1 MAYTATV
8 TKTGQ
13 ITIPK
18 AVREI
23 LGVKPGQRVVFRQS
37 NAGTTI
43 AHEKTAQEIAEEIDT
58 LIPSEAKKH
67 HMREYAGMT
76 SSEMQEKWLETPD
89 AHKYLEK
96 ERKRAI

>member
-1 MAYTATV
+1 MSYTATV

-18 AVREI
+18 AVREMI
-23 LGVKPGQRVVFRQS
+23 GVEPGQRVVFRR
-37 NAGTTI
+37 NRTGATVTR
-43 AHEKTAQEIAEEIDT
+43 EKTAAEIAEEIDR
-58 LIPSEAKKH
+58 LIPEEAKEY

-89 AHKYLEK
+89 ARKYFEK
-96 ERKRAI
+96 ERKRTV